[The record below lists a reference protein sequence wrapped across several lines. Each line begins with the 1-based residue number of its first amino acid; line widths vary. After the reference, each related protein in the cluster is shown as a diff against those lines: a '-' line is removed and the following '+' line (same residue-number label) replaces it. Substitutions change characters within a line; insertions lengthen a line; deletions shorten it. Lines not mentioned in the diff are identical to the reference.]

1 MNAKDRKTVAS
12 IISKLEAMKA
22 EMEELSSKLTTIA
35 DAAQETYDNMSEKA
49 QESDRGTAMADAAQY
64 VADAANACD
73 SGNVDDALEALGNL
87 EV

>member
-1 MNAKDRKTVAS
+1 MNAKDRKAVAAML
-12 IISKLEAMKA
+12 SKLEGMKA

-35 DAAQETYDNMSEKA
+35 EAAQESYDNMSEKV

-73 SGNVDDALEALGNL
+73 SGNVDDALDALGNL
-87 EV
+87 EL